1 MTFTINIE
9 NGLAHSATL
18 YTAEDLIRYNE
29 TGLLYCHDV
38 CLSSVI
44 DKIVEYYEEKLSDMK
59 EELMQYDGYEKFDEG
74 YRAAVRD
81 IRGFVDNM

>member
-9 NGLAHSATL
+9 NGTSI
-18 YTAEDLIRYNE
+18 YTAEDIIRYNDS
-29 TGLLYCHDV
+29 GLLYCGDI

-44 DKIVEYYEEKLSDMK
+44 DKIVEYYEEKLSEMK
-59 EELMQYDGYEKFDEG
+59 ETQDEDGIAWREG
-74 YRAAVRD
+74 YDAAVSE

>member
-9 NGLAHSATL
+9 NGTSF
-18 YTAEDLIRYNE
+18 YTAEDIISYNNA
-29 TGLLYCHDV
+29 GLLYYGDV

-44 DKIVEYYEEKLSDMK
+44 DKIVEHYEKREDNLLSDD
-59 EELMQYDGYEKFDEG
+59 EYQRGRNDGYDQ
-74 YRAAVRD
+74 AVSE

>member
-9 NGLAHSATL
+9 NGTSI
-18 YTAEDLIRYNE
+18 YTAEDIIRYND

-44 DKIVEYYEEKLSDMK
+44 DKIVEYYEEKLSEMK
-59 EELMQYDGYEKFDEG
+59 ENEDGDGIAWREG
-74 YRAAVRD
+74 YDAAVSE

>member
-9 NGLAHSATL
+9 NGTSL
-18 YTAEDLIRYNE
+18 YTAEDLIHYNDA
-29 TGLLYCHDV
+29 GLLCCGDV

-44 DKIVEYYEEKLSDMK
+44 DKIVEYYEEKLSEMK
-59 EELMQYDGYEKFDEG
+59 ESQDEDGIAWREG
-74 YRAAVRD
+74 YDAAVRD

>member
-1 MTFTINIE
+1 MTLTINIE
-9 NGLAHSATL
+9 NGTSV
-18 YTAEDLIRYNE
+18 YTAEDIIRYNDA
-29 TGLLYCHDV
+29 GLLYCGDV
-38 CLSSVI
+38 CLSGLI

-74 YRAAVRD
+74 YRAAVNE

>member
-9 NGLAHSATL
+9 NGTSL
-18 YTAEDLIRYNE
+18 YTAEDIIRYNDAS
-29 TGLLYCHDV
+29 LLYCGDV

-44 DKIVEYYEEKLSDMK
+44 DKIVEYYEEKLSEMK

-81 IRGFVDNM
+81 VRGFVDNM

>member
-9 NGLAHSATL
+9 NGTSL
-18 YTAEDLIRYNE
+18 YTAEDIIRYNDA
-29 TGLLYCHDV
+29 GLLYCGDV

-44 DKIVEYYEEKLSDMK
+44 DKIVEYYEDKLSEIK
-59 EELMQYDGYEKFDEG
+59 ETQDEDGIAWREG
-74 YRAAVRD
+74 YDAAVSE